1 VLLYG
6 ITGGIG
12 TGKSAVAEMLVAGNV
27 PVADT
32 DLIARQVVEPGQP
45 ALVEIRDRFGAE
57 MIDGAG
63 RLRRG
68 LMAQRVFG
76 DPEARQKLEAILHPR
91 IRAIW
96 RAQAARWRAAGI
108 WLGVVVI
115 PLLFETGAETE
126 LDRTLAVACSRA
138 TQEQRLLARGWS
150 RKEIQQRVGA
160 QWPMEKK
167 LARADYLVWT
177 EGSKEVTAEQV
188 ARVFH
193 RPEGFKS

>member
-12 TGKSAVAEMLVAGNV
+12 TGKSAVAELLALRAV

-45 ALVEIRDRFGAE
+45 ALAEIRERFGSE
-57 MIDGAG
+57 MIDVAG
-63 RLRRG
+63 HLRRER
-68 LMAQRVFG
+68 LAQQVFG
-76 DPEARQKLEAILHPR
+76 DAEARRALEAILHPR
-91 IRAIW
+91 IREVW
-96 RAQAARWRAAGI
+96 RAQAERWRAAGMR
-108 WLGVVVI
+108 LGVVVI

-126 LDRTLAVACSRA
+126 LDRTLCVACSSA

-177 EGSKEVTAEQV
+177 EGSKDVTAEQV
-188 ARVFH
+188 ARIF
-193 RPEGFKS
+193 RLAEA

>member
-1 VLLYG
+1 MLLYG

-12 TGKSAVAEMLVAGNV
+12 TGKSAVAELLALRAV

-45 ALVEIRDRFGAE
+45 ALAEIRERFGSE
-57 MIDGAG
+57 MIDVAG
-63 RLRRG
+63 YLRRER
-68 LMAQRVFG
+68 LAQQIFG
-76 DPEARQKLEAILHPR
+76 DAEARRALEAILHPR
-91 IRAIW
+91 IREVW
-96 RAQAARWRAAGI
+96 RAQAERWRAAGTR
-108 WLGVVVI
+108 LGVVVI

-126 LDRTLAVACSRA
+126 LDRTLCVACSSA

-177 EGSKEVTAEQV
+177 EGSKDVTAEQV
-188 ARVFH
+188 ARIF
-193 RPEGFKS
+193 RLAEA

>member
-1 VLLYG
+1 MLLYG

-12 TGKSAVAEMLVAGNV
+12 TGKSAVAEMLAAHNV
-27 PVADT
+27 PVLDT

-45 ALVEIRDRFGAE
+45 ALAEIRERLGPD
-57 MIDGAG
+57 MIDGQG

-76 DPEARQKLEAILHPR
+76 DPEARRMLESILHPR
-91 IRAIW
+91 IREVW
-96 RAQAARWRAAGI
+96 RAQAERWRAAGI
-108 WLGVVVI
+108 RLGVVVI

-126 LDRTLAVACSRA
+126 LDRTLCVACSSA
-138 TQEQRLLARGWS
+138 TQGQRLLARGWS

-177 EGSKEVTAEQV
+177 EGSKNVTAEQV
-188 ARVFH
+188 ARIFH
-193 RPEGFKS
+193 LAEA